1 MPSLGVKARIDRF
14 WRAIRRLREIS
25 AIDAERF
32 ISDENLID
40 ACERNLQVAIEAT
53 IDVSEALISYMK
65 WRTPKSYKDV
75 SLILLEN
82 KILNEF
88 LNNKFIEA
96 IEFRNILV
104 HNYIYLNPKQIYDR
118 INDLINILTQI
129 MNIVLEYFQKNNID
143 P

>member
-1 MPSLGVKARIDRF
+1 MPPLGVKARIDRF

-25 AIDAERF
+25 AIDADRF
-32 ISDENLID
+32 INDENLID

-65 WRTPKSYKDV
+65 WRTPKSYRDV

-129 MNIVLEYFQKNNID
+129 MNIILEYFQKNNID